1 MQYSLA
7 PLRGHSVNL
16 GVAELF
22 VVVSVICSDA
32 VKAVA
37 YSSSPIEK
45 SLPSDRPP
53 PPCHNAAVQNPFDHS
68 MKAFLR
74 TEWASPE
81 RCGLPAAAA
90 AAAVRPLRA
99 ILTLDQH
106 KDSDAWP
113 VVLLPPLTLALVL
126 PVLVYWLV
134 RAAAARC
141 AAVVLLETYIPILEG
156 FEFGKWWFGFCLSI
170 GWIIFIL
177 SKDVQVCED
186 TVWTS

>member
-16 GVAELF
+16 GVSELF
-22 VVVSVICSDA
+22 VVVSVICSHA

-37 YSSSPIEK
+37 CSSSPIEK
-45 SLPSDRPP
+45 NLPSDRPP

-81 RCGLPAAAA
+81 HCGLPAAAAAAA

-99 ILTLDQH
+99 ILTLDRH

-126 PVLVYWLV
+126 PVLVYCLV

-141 AAVVLLETYIPILEG
+141 AAVVLLETYLSWRGLSLENG
-156 FEFGKWWFGFCLSI
+156 GLAF
-170 GWIIFIL
+170 
-177 SKDVQVCED
+177 VYR
-186 TVWTS
+186 